1 MCFIPP
7 SPVFFRLLLT
17 WGAPLLRLVLFQ
29 PRSARLLGYFYNDT
43 LCNVNYCRRNEL
55 EEVFQDAASPHFSLS
70 FLSRCYPPSLSFSF
84 LLVSGAGMSK
94 GCFLSLSLVILG
106 TDTSR
111 ISALPRTS
119 TELISLRDSFAH
131 ASPGSRLVSVPREVH
146 FYFSLPELD
155 SSGSLRMRFD
165 RDVKVFRHDH
175 LCGRYVQS
183 FRIFYIYI

>member
-1 MCFIPP
+1 MFYPAV
-7 SPVFFRLLLT
+7 SVFFRYFSRG
-17 WGAPLLRLVLFQ
+17 GASPPVLFSFK

-70 FLSRCYPPSLSFSF
+70 FLSRYYPPSLAFSF

-94 GCFLSLSLVILG
+94 GCSLSLSLVILG

-146 FYFSLPELD
+146 FYFSSPELD
-155 SSGSLRMRFD
+155 SSG
-165 RDVKVFRHDH
+165 
-175 LCGRYVQS
+175 
-183 FRIFYIYI
+183 IAENAI